1 LRIVKPEAR
10 GFVAANIVES
20 YVLFSAKKY
29 STRIIT
35 MIEVKPFCL
44 KSTLQ

>member
-1 LRIVKPEAR
+1 M
-10 GFVAANIVES
+10 
-20 YVLFSAKKY
+20 FSAKKY

-44 KSTLQ
+44 KITLQ